1 MEQTIN
7 KNLSIKK
14 PVFKHPKLDKELD
27 AKRPLKFQKVE
38 NIRSKFTFDNIS
50 ELLKIIPQRPN
61 NYDIMRLN
69 NAALPLMELNTLVG
83 MDKVKKQIIDQVLY
97 FSQGIH
103 DTDMLHT
110 VIMGK
115 PGVGK
120 TTLARII
127 GNVYIGLGLC
137 QNNNFIIAKRSD
149 LIGRYL
155 GETAIKTQEVI
166 DSAMGGVLFIDE
178 AYSLGNESSGK
189 QDSYSK
195 ECIDTINQNLS
206 ERAGQFIC
214 ILAGY
219 EDKLESCFFSCNSGL
234 KRRFPWS
241 YKLNEYTD
249 KEMRQILFNKI
260 YANFWYIYDTDT
272 IPEKWFKDKMDS
284 FENQGGDME
293 LLFVKIKIAHA
304 KRVFGLPYKYKKF
317 LIKNDFDEGY
327 KLFMEN
333 KKKKE
338 NDKPP
343 EFMYT

>member
-1 MEQTIN
+1 MEQTLT
-7 KNLSIKK
+7 KNISIKK
-14 PVFKHPKLDKELD
+14 TNFKHPKLDKELD
-27 AKRPLKFQKVE
+27 AKRPLKHQKIE
-38 NIRSKFTFDNIS
+38 DIKSKFTFENITD
-50 ELLKIIPQRPN
+50 LINIIPKRPN

-69 NAALPLMELNTLVG
+69 NVIFPLFELNNLVG
-83 MDKVKKQIIDQVLY
+83 MDNVKKQIIDQILY

-103 DTDMLHT
+103 DADMLHT

-155 GETAIKTQEVI
+155 GETAIKTQGVI
-166 DSAMGGVLFIDE
+166 DSAIGGVLFIDE

-206 ERAGQFIC
+206 EKAGQFIC

-241 YKLNEYTD
+241 YNLKEYTD
-249 KEMRQILFNKI
+249 KELRQILFNKI
-260 YANFWYIYDTDT
+260 YANYWFIYDINT
-272 IPEKWFKDKMDS
+272 ISEKWFSNKMDS

-293 LLFVKIKIAHA
+293 LLFVKIKIAHS
-304 KRVFGLPYKYKKF
+304 KRVFGLPYKYKKC

-327 KLFMEN
+327 SLFMEN
-333 KKKKE
+333 KKK
-338 NDKPP
+338 NDDKPP